1 MKHFKVLTATLF
13 FYFLIYQSCSQTASS
28 LKKTSFEATT
38 PCDEEIKQILGIPG
52 SAECD
57 MIKWNLSLYRDDRN
71 IPSVFDLTCTYGT
84 AKQGTRGFKEGEK
97 NVQVKGKWTIEKT
110 KITDSDKNM
119 ITLVPANASIS
130 LSFLEASE
138 NLLHLLKKDG
148 VPMVGDAAWSYT
160 LNNTNPVATPPVSLV
175 AKELITT
182 GIISATDTVAVFVG
196 RTPCN
201 ESLRRLHNITADG
214 CNLIKCKLILL
225 QNSKTQS
232 PSGFVMQT
240 IYVGKGDNRYS
251 VTGKWKL
258 MKGTAADPDAIVYQ
272 LLPDSTPTGS
282 EILLVKAG
290 SDLLFFI
297 NRDSQLLVGNDYCSY
312 TLNRTN

>member
-84 AKQGTRGFKEGEK
+84 AKQGTRGFKEGAK

-272 LLPDSTPTGS
+272 LLPDSTPTES

>member
-1 MKHFKVLTATLF
+1 MLNRLISSKHGKRTVDSYAEVN
-13 FYFLIYQSCSQTASS
+13 II
-28 LKKTSFEATT
+28 
-38 PCDEEIKQILGIPG
+38 DDGI
-52 SAECD
+52 
-57 MIKWNLSLYRDDRN
+57 NL
-71 IPSVFDLTCTYGT
+71 
-84 AKQGTRGFKEGEK
+84 
-97 NVQVKGKWTIEKT
+97 
-110 KITDSDKNM
+110 
-119 ITLVPANASIS
+119 
-130 LSFLEASE
+130 
-138 NLLHLLKKDG
+138 
-148 VPMVGDAAWSYT
+148 
-160 LNNTNPVATPPVSLV
+160 
-175 AKELITT
+175 
-182 GIISATDTVAVFVG
+182 
-196 RTPCN
+196 
-201 ESLRRLHNITADG
+201 TADG

-290 SDLLFFI
+290 SDLLFFV